1 MALVF
6 DDKKFQYIL
15 RILNTN
21 VNGKEKVMYALTKI
35 KGIGRRFANLVCKKA
50 EIDQNKRYVRVAS
63 LALLLSLVRSTAL
76 ARLDDS
82 MHWLFRFKTHSHIS
96 SLFLVSRHVP
106 IDAATA
112 RLACSQLR
120 TRISLHL
127 APVRIGSAGEL
138 TEEEIE
144 TVKEI
149 IAHPRQFSI
158 PDWFLNRQ
166 KDVKTGKFMQLTANQ
181 VDTKYRED
189 LERMK
194 KIRYVAMIMLVSSTH
209 FPSPSS

>member
-1 MALVF
+1 MRA
-6 DDKKFQYIL
+6 
-15 RILNTN
+15 
-21 VNGKEKVMYALTKI
+21 
-35 KGIGRRFANLVCKKA
+35 
-50 EIDQNKRYVRVAS
+50 RVAP
-63 LALLLSLVRSTAL
+63 R
-76 ARLDDS
+76 
-82 MHWLFRFKTHSHIS
+82 
-96 SLFLVSRHVP
+96 
-106 IDAATA
+106 
-112 RLACSQLR
+112 
-120 TRISLHL
+120 L
-127 APVRIGSAGEL
+127 APVRVDSAGEL

-194 KIRYVAMIMLVSSTH
+194 KIRYVAINMLVSSTH
-209 FPSPSS
+209 FPSRSG